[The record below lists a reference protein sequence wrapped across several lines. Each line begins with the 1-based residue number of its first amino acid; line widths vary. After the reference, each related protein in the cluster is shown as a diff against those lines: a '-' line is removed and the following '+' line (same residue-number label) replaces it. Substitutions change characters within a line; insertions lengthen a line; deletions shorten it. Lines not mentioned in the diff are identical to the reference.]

1 MLPSTSVN
9 GDVALRRTGVRP
21 VSVNRAAAEVVET
34 TDGEDGPATLIPRVN
49 GAHLH
54 AATPES
60 GEYDS
65 LQEVVDD
72 ADAETLAP
80 SAMPT
85 SVAPVPAS
93 DDSRASTLW
102 PTMARLRPLP
112 TANGQDWIRIEPSD
126 EERRAVETL
135 WQHLP
140 DTLKPEHRDLIAR
153 AYVLAS
159 YAHQMTLRDS
169 GEPYITHPI
178 AVTMILTELR
188 MDPEALA
195 AGLLHDV
202 AEDTEYGI
210 DYIRTHFGATIAKL
224 VDGVTKLKKI
234 QEKKSKTDA
243 PVSNQKAES
252 LRKMMLASIEDLRVL
267 IIKLA
272 DRLHNMR
279 TLGGQKEHKRRR
291 IARETLDYYAP
302 LANRLGIWRI
312 KSELEDLSFRYLN
325 PASYK
330 EIKNTIQQ
338 KESDRQKLVIRIK
351 ADLER
356 ALAEAGIPAQIYGRP
371 KHIYS
376 IFRKM
381 ERKGVG
387 FEQIYDVHGFRIIV
401 ETVAQCYAVLGVVHT
416 MWHPIPGEFDDYIAN
431 PKDNMYRSL
440 HTAVRIKKDGRPV
453 EIQIRT
459 AEMHET
465 AELGIAA
472 HWQYKEQTRHSEDV
486 QKKISYLRKLMSE
499 PLALS
504 DSDEFVDGMKTDV
517 FSDRVLV
524 FTPNADIIELPAG
537 STPIDFAYAIHTEL
551 GHRCRGAN
559 VNGKLVPL
567 DYKLQN
573 GDQVAVITASR
584 GGPSRDWLN
593 PDLEFVATQR
603 ARSKIRAW
611 LRRQNR
617 DENIL
622 RGRQALDKELRR
634 LSADLSFE
642 TVSKLFR
649 YEDLDDFLAA
659 IGYGDI
665 NSQHI
670 AAKVIEYERR
680 EQERLAA
687 NDFFT
692 FHTGQNA
699 ADADGGFDGLRVQG
713 VEGLLTNLGRCCN
726 PVPGDAIV
734 GYVTKGR
741 GVTIHTQKCPN
752 INRLI
757 ARDSGRIIEV
767 AWTTKQEK
775 TYPVKIHISA
785 YDRSGLVRDVAALV
799 ADEHVNMRNIEAVT
813 GQKDNLAVITATL
826 EIQDVTQLTRIMTK
840 IERLPNIK
848 DVFRKVS

>member
-1 MLPSTSVN
+1 MQPGSGCRT
-9 GDVALRRTGVRP
+9 RRQQVS
-21 VSVNRAAAEVVET
+21 VSVN
-34 TDGEDGPATLIPRVN
+34 
-49 GAHLH
+49 H
-54 AATPES
+54 APTR
-60 GEYDS
+60 
-65 LQEVVDD
+65 
-72 ADAETLAP
+72 TLAP
-80 SAMPT
+80 PLLA
-85 SVAPVPAS
+85 VAQEPAG
-93 DDSRASTLW
+93 DDEQQTPANGETLQTGPEEPETPSSELW
-102 PTMARLRPLP
+102 QALERLRPLP
-112 TANGQDWIRIEPSD
+112 TADGQDLIRLEPSP
-126 EERRAVETL
+126 EECRAIEAL
-135 WQHLP
+135 WNNLP
-140 DTLKPEHRDLIAR
+140 ESFRAESRELILR
-153 AYVLAS
+153 AYMLAS
-159 YAHQMTLRDS
+159 YAHHAMQRDS

-178 AVTMILTELR
+178 AVTEILAELH

-202 AEDTEYGI
+202 AEDSDYSI
-210 DYIRTHFGATIAKL
+210 DYLRTHFGSTIARL

-279 TLGGQKEHKRRR
+279 TLAGQKEYKRRR
-291 IARETLDYYAP
+291 TARETLDYYAP
-302 LANRLGIWRI
+302 IANRLGIWRI

-325 PASYK
+325 PGSYR
-330 EIKNTIQQ
+330 EIKNAVQQ
-338 KESDRQKLVIRIK
+338 KEDDRDKLVIRIK

-356 ALAEAGIPAQIYGRP
+356 ALSEAGLHAQIYGRP

-401 ETVAQCYAVLGVVHT
+401 DSVAQCYAALGVVHT

-459 AEMHET
+459 GEMHDM

-486 QKKISYLRKLMSE
+486 QKKIAYLRKLMSE
-499 PLALS
+499 PLSMS

-524 FTPNADIIELPAG
+524 FTPNADIVELPAG
-537 STPIDFAYAIHTEL
+537 STPIDFAYNIHTEL

-573 GDQVAVITASR
+573 GDQVSIIAASR

-603 ARSKIRAW
+603 ARSKIRTW

-622 RGRQALDKELRR
+622 RGRQALDKELHR

-642 TVSKLFR
+642 AVSRLFR
-649 YEDLDDFLAA
+649 YELLDDFLAA

-670 AAKVIEYERR
+670 AARVIEYERR
-680 EQERLAA
+680 EQERLASF
-687 NDFFT
+687 DVFSFQP
-692 FHTGQNA
+692 GQNA
-699 ADADGGFDGLRVQG
+699 ADVAGFDGLRVQG
-713 VEGLLTNLGRCCN
+713 VEGLLTNLGKCCH
-726 PVPGDAIV
+726 PVPGDPIV

-752 INRLI
+752 INRLLGNEH
-757 ARDSGRIIEV
+757 SRIIEV
-767 AWTTKQEK
+767 SWTTLQEK

-785 YDRSGLVRDVAALV
+785 YDRSGLVRDIAALV

-813 GQKDNLAVITATL
+813 GQKDNLAVIAATL
-826 EIQDVTQLTRIMTK
+826 EIQDVTQLTRILTR
-840 IERLPNIK
+840 IEHLPNIK
-848 DVFRKVS
+848 EVYRRIS

>member
-1 MLPSTSVN
+1 MLPNTSVN
-9 GDVALRRTGVRP
+9 GELAQPQTAARTDSTGKMAVEVMEATDV
-21 VSVNRAAAEVVET
+21 
-34 TDGEDGPATLIPRVN
+34 DGRYPFKPRHN
-49 GAHLH
+49 GAHPH
-54 AATPES
+54 PETPELI
-60 GEYDS
+60 EYDS
-65 LQEVVDD
+65 LQEVSDE
-72 ADAETLAP
+72 ADAAP
-80 SAMPT
+80 SLA
-85 SVAPVPAS
+85 AS
-93 DDSRASTLW
+93 IATHDD
-102 PTMARLRPLP
+102 MARLPAEANVSPLWTTIARLKHLP
-112 TANGQDWIRIEPSD
+112 TADGQDLIRIEPSD
-126 EERRAVETL
+126 EERRAIESL

-140 DTLKPEHRDLIAR
+140 DTFKPENRDLLAR

-159 YAHQMTLRDS
+159 YAHRNTLRDS

-210 DYIRTHFGATIAKL
+210 DYIRAHFGATIARL

-312 KSELEDLSFRYLN
+312 KSELEDLSFRFLN

-356 ALAEAGIPAQIYGRP
+356 ALAEAGLSAQIYGRP

-401 ETVAQCYAVLGVVHT
+401 ESVAQCYAALGVVHT

-459 AEMHET
+459 TEMHET

-472 HWQYKEQTRHSEDV
+472 HWQYKEQARHSEDV

-504 DSDEFVDGMKTDV
+504 DSDEFVDGMRTDV

-567 DYKLQN
+567 DYKLHN

-593 PDLEFVATQR
+593 PDLEFVVTQR

-649 YEDLDDFLAA
+649 YDELDDFLAA

-670 AAKVIEYERR
+670 ATKVIEHERR

-713 VEGLLTNLGRCCN
+713 VEGLLTNLGKCCN

-752 INRLI
+752 MNRLLT
-757 ARDSGRIIEV
+757 RDSGRIIEV

-826 EIQDVTQLTRIMTK
+826 EIQDVAQLTRIMTK

-848 DVFRKVS
+848 DVFRKIS

>member
-1 MLPSTSVN
+1 M
-9 GDVALRRTGVRP
+9 
-21 VSVNRAAAEVVET
+21 
-34 TDGEDGPATLIPRVN
+34 
-49 GAHLH
+49 
-54 AATPES
+54 
-60 GEYDS
+60 
-65 LQEVVDD
+65 
-72 ADAETLAP
+72 
-80 SAMPT
+80 
-85 SVAPVPAS
+85 
-93 DDSRASTLW
+93 
-102 PTMARLRPLP
+102 
-112 TANGQDWIRIEPSD
+112 
-126 EERRAVETL
+126 
-135 WQHLP
+135 
-140 DTLKPEHRDLIAR
+140 
-153 AYVLAS
+153 LAS
-159 YAHQMTLRDS
+159 YAHHAIQRDS

-178 AVTMILTELR
+178 AVTEILAELH

-202 AEDTEYGI
+202 AEDSDYSI
-210 DYIRTHFGATIAKL
+210 DYLRTHFGSTIARL

-279 TLGGQKEHKRRR
+279 TLAGQKEYKRRR
-291 IARETLDYYAP
+291 TARETLDYYAP
-302 LANRLGIWRI
+302 IANRLGIWRI

-325 PASYK
+325 PGSYR
-330 EIKNTIQQ
+330 EIKNAVQQ
-338 KESDRQKLVIRIK
+338 KEDDRDKLVIRIK

-356 ALAEAGIPAQIYGRP
+356 ALSEAGLHAQIYGRP

-401 ETVAQCYAVLGVVHT
+401 DSVAQCYAALGVVHT

-459 AEMHET
+459 GEMHDM

-486 QKKISYLRKLMSE
+486 QKKIAYLRKLMSE
-499 PLALS
+499 PLSMS

-524 FTPNADIIELPAG
+524 FTPNADIVELPAG
-537 STPIDFAYAIHTEL
+537 STPIDFAYNIHTEL

-573 GDQVAVITASR
+573 GDQVSIIAASR

-603 ARSKIRAW
+603 ARSKIRTW

-622 RGRQALDKELRR
+622 RGRQALDKELHR

-642 TVSKLFR
+642 AVSRLFR
-649 YEDLDDFLAA
+649 YELLDDFLAA

-670 AAKVIEYERR
+670 AARIIEYERR
-680 EQERLAA
+680 EQERLASF
-687 NDFFT
+687 DVFSFQP
-692 FHTGQNA
+692 GQNA
-699 ADADGGFDGLRVQG
+699 ADVAGFDGLRVQG
-713 VEGLLTNLGRCCN
+713 VEGLLTNLGKCCH
-726 PVPGDAIV
+726 PVPGDPIV

-752 INRLI
+752 INRLLGNEH
-757 ARDSGRIIEV
+757 SRIIEV
-767 AWTTKQEK
+767 SWTTLQEK

-785 YDRSGLVRDVAALV
+785 YDRSGLVRDIAALV

-813 GQKDNLAVITATL
+813 GQKDNLAVIAATL
-826 EIQDVTQLTRIMTK
+826 EIQDVTQLTRILTK
-840 IERLPNIK
+840 IEHLPNIK
-848 DVFRKVS
+848 EVYRRIS

>member
-1 MLPSTSVN
+1 MS
-9 GDVALRRTGVRP
+9 
-21 VSVNRAAAEVVET
+21 VSVN
-34 TDGEDGPATLIPRVN
+34 
-49 GAHLH
+49 H
-54 AATPES
+54 APTR
-60 GEYDS
+60 
-65 LQEVVDD
+65 
-72 ADAETLAP
+72 TLAP
-80 SAMPT
+80 PLLA
-85 SVAPVPAS
+85 VAQEPAGDDEQQTPAS
-93 DDSRASTLW
+93 GDTLQRGPEEPAPPSSELW
-102 PTMARLRPLP
+102 QAVERLRPLP
-112 TANGQDWIRIEPSD
+112 TADGQDLIRLAPSPEECRAIE
-126 EERRAVETL
+126 AL
-135 WQHLP
+135 WNNLP
-140 DTLKPEHRDLIAR
+140 ESFRGESRELILR
-153 AYVLAS
+153 AYMLAS
-159 YAHQMTLRDS
+159 YAHHAMQRDS

-178 AVTMILTELR
+178 AVTEILAELH

-202 AEDTEYGI
+202 AEDSDYSI
-210 DYIRTHFGATIAKL
+210 DYLRTHFGSTIARL

-279 TLGGQKEHKRRR
+279 TLAGQKEYKRRR
-291 IARETLDYYAP
+291 TARETLDYYAP
-302 LANRLGIWRI
+302 IANRLGIWRI

-325 PASYK
+325 PGSYR
-330 EIKNTIQQ
+330 EIKNAVQQ
-338 KESDRQKLVIRIK
+338 KEDDRDKLVIRIK

-356 ALAEAGIPAQIYGRP
+356 ALSEAGLHAQIYGRP

-401 ETVAQCYAVLGVVHT
+401 DSVAQCYAALGVVHT

-459 AEMHET
+459 GEMHDM

-486 QKKISYLRKLMSE
+486 QKKIAYLRKLMSE
-499 PLALS
+499 PLSMS

-524 FTPNADIIELPAG
+524 FTPNADIVELPAG
-537 STPIDFAYAIHTEL
+537 STPIDFAYNIHTEL

-573 GDQVAVITASR
+573 GDQVSIIAASR

-603 ARSKIRAW
+603 ARSKIRTW

-622 RGRQALDKELRR
+622 RGRQALDKELHR

-642 TVSKLFR
+642 AVSRLFR
-649 YEDLDDFLAA
+649 YELLDDFLAA

-670 AAKVIEYERR
+670 ATRVIEYERR
-680 EQERLAA
+680 EQERLASF
-687 NDFFT
+687 DVFSFQP
-692 FHTGQNA
+692 GQNA
-699 ADADGGFDGLRVQG
+699 ADVAGFDGLRVQG
-713 VEGLLTNLGRCCN
+713 VEGLLTNLGKCCH
-726 PVPGDAIV
+726 PVPGDPIV

-752 INRLI
+752 INRLLGNEH
-757 ARDSGRIIEV
+757 SRIIEV
-767 AWTTKQEK
+767 SWTTLQEK

-785 YDRSGLVRDVAALV
+785 YDRSGLVRDIAALV

-813 GQKDNLAVITATL
+813 GQKDNLAVIAATL
-826 EIQDVTQLTRIMTK
+826 EIQDVTQLTRILTK
-840 IERLPNIK
+840 IEHLPNIK
-848 DVFRKVS
+848 EVYRRIS

>member
-1 MLPSTSVN
+1 MS
-9 GDVALRRTGVRP
+9 
-21 VSVNRAAAEVVET
+21 VSVN
-34 TDGEDGPATLIPRVN
+34 
-49 GAHLH
+49 H
-54 AATPES
+54 APTR
-60 GEYDS
+60 
-65 LQEVVDD
+65 
-72 ADAETLAP
+72 TLAP
-80 SAMPT
+80 PLLA
-85 SVAPVPAS
+85 VAQEPAG
-93 DDSRASTLW
+93 DDEQQTPANGETLQTGPEEPETPSSELW
-102 PTMARLRPLP
+102 QALERLRPLP
-112 TANGQDWIRIEPSD
+112 TADGQDLIRLEPSP
-126 EERRAVETL
+126 EECRAIEAL
-135 WQHLP
+135 WNNLP
-140 DTLKPEHRDLIAR
+140 ESFRAESRELILR
-153 AYVLAS
+153 AYMLAS
-159 YAHQMTLRDS
+159 YAHHAIQRDS

-178 AVTMILTELR
+178 AVTEILAELH

-202 AEDTEYGI
+202 AEDSDYSI
-210 DYIRTHFGATIAKL
+210 DYLRTHFGSTIARL

-279 TLGGQKEHKRRR
+279 TLAGQKEYKRRR
-291 IARETLDYYAP
+291 TARETLDYYAP
-302 LANRLGIWRI
+302 IANRLGIWRI

-325 PASYK
+325 PGSYR
-330 EIKNTIQQ
+330 EIKNAVQQ
-338 KESDRQKLVIRIK
+338 KEDDRDKLVIRIK

-356 ALAEAGIPAQIYGRP
+356 ALSEAGLHAQIYGRP

-401 ETVAQCYAVLGVVHT
+401 DSVAQCYAALGVVHT

-459 AEMHET
+459 GEMHDM

-486 QKKISYLRKLMSE
+486 QKKIAYLRKLMSE
-499 PLALS
+499 PLSMS

-524 FTPNADIIELPAG
+524 FTPNADIVELPAG
-537 STPIDFAYAIHTEL
+537 STPIDFAYNIHTEL

-573 GDQVAVITASR
+573 GDQVSIIAASR

-603 ARSKIRAW
+603 ARSKIRTW

-622 RGRQALDKELRR
+622 RGRQALDKELHR

-642 TVSKLFR
+642 AVSRLFR
-649 YEDLDDFLAA
+649 YELLDDFLAA

-670 AAKVIEYERR
+670 AARVIEYERR
-680 EQERLAA
+680 EQERLASF
-687 NDFFT
+687 DVFSFQP
-692 FHTGQNA
+692 GQNA
-699 ADADGGFDGLRVQG
+699 ADVAGFDGLRVQG
-713 VEGLLTNLGRCCN
+713 VEGLLTNLGKCCH
-726 PVPGDAIV
+726 PVPGDPIV

-752 INRLI
+752 INRLLGNEH
-757 ARDSGRIIEV
+757 SRIIEV
-767 AWTTKQEK
+767 SWTTLQEK

-785 YDRSGLVRDVAALV
+785 YDRSGLVRDIAALV

-813 GQKDNLAVITATL
+813 GQKDNLAVIAATL
-826 EIQDVTQLTRIMTK
+826 EIQDVTQLTRILTR
-840 IERLPNIK
+840 IEHLPNIK
-848 DVFRKVS
+848 EVYRRIS